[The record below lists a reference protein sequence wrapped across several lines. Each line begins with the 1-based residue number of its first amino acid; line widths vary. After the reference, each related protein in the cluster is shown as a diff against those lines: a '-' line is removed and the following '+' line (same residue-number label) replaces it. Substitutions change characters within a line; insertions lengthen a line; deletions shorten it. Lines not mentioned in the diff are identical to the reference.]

1 MATCVNK
8 NAIEYRTLKDR
19 SGISDLELAATCNK
33 FIKKYGR
40 FPHLDELRGTNSEP
54 HLKKYLKVNSHN
66 AINLQETL
74 NKLGVSTTVEAMAK
88 INKEYSDLETK
99 ILPLNQQAIVEIT
112 HRPTNDAKKVIAIE
126 QDDKINSFAI
136 LDQSILKMQDLYGIK
151 INAITDEELNSDKW
165 NERIHDVNFVK
176 GFIYNGEIYVNIDR
190 ATVDTPIHEM
200 LHLLVGSIRF
210 TDPKLYSKLL
220 GIVPTFKN
228 YSKLASEFQ
237 DRTQND
243 INEELFVSEL
253 SKYLTGQ
260 KSEISKLNNL
270 YDLTYNVKRV
280 LDTIL
285 MGQISTKTISDSRLF
300 NLTLKDIATEVN
312 SIALKNRFYGSKSEI
327 HRQLTNIKRQLLR
340 DGTLQEECD

>member
-8 NAIEYRTLKDR
+8 NAVEYRTLKDR
-19 SGISDLELAATCNK
+19 SGISDLELSATCNK
-33 FIKKYGR
+33 FIREHGR
-40 FPHLDELRGTNSEP
+40 FPHLDELKRGNSEP

-66 AINLQETL
+66 AVNLQETL
-74 NKLGVSTTVEAMAK
+74 DKVGATTTEEAMTK

-99 ILPLNQQAIVEIT
+99 IIPLNQQAIVEVS
-112 HRPTNDAKKVIAIE
+112 HRPTEDVTKVIAID
-126 QDDKINSFAI
+126 QDAEVNSFAV

-151 INAITDEELNSDKW
+151 INAITDEELKNDKW
-165 NERIHDVNFVK
+165 NERIHDVNFIK

-220 GIVPTFKN
+220 SIVPTFKN
-228 YSKLASEFQ
+228 YSKLAQEFQ
-237 DRTQND
+237 GRTQND

-260 KSEISKLNNL
+260 KSEISKLDNF

-285 MGQISTKTISDSRLF
+285 MGQISAKTISDSRLF

-312 SIALKNRFYGSKSEI
+312 SIALKNRFQGSRSEI

-340 DGTLQEECD
+340 EGTLQEECN